1 MNRLVQGSSLGRAKH
16 MDVSAAPQM
25 TAGDFT
31 DNSVSPTIV
40 NVFNSSQSDAF
51 FPTYIFP
58 FISERKFPIIFLLL
72 WCRSQC

>member
-51 FPTYIFP
+51 FPHLHLSVHSLF
-58 FISERKFPIIFLLL
+58 FF
-72 WCRSQC
+72 CCQ